1 MAKSKK
7 YDFNALLATPS
18 HDKLI
23 FCKFDMRITAVRLM
37 WSGSGNQLVPVSR
50 GTGGNDMVD
59 WLYNHHPEKARAI
72 ERKHKLYPDDV
83 AV

>member
-7 YDFNALLATPS
+7 YDFSALLAQANEANF
-18 HDKLI
+18 I
-23 FCKFDMRITAVRLM
+23 FCKFEMRITAVQLM
-37 WSGSGNQLVPVSR
+37 CSGSGNQLVPVSR
-50 GTGGNDMVD
+50 GTRGNEMVD
-59 WLYNHHPEKARAI
+59 WLYNYHPEKARAI